1 MSITGG
7 RASATSATS
16 ATSDAAN
23 VATNVPTTAATT
35 PASFDSVSPA
45 TGEPVG
51 SFPVDGPEQVAAA
64 VARAREAGAWWAG
77 LGFAERKARLLAFKR
92 LLARRADELCDLVHR
107 ENGKPRDD
115 ALIEVLLVTEHLDWA
130 ARHARRV
137 LRPRRVSPSLLTRNL
152 SAWVEHQPFGVVG
165 VIGPWNYPVFTPLGS
180 IGYALAAGNAV
191 VFKPSEQTPAVG
203 RWLQQTF
210 AEVVGE
216 RPVFQVVTGFGATGE
231 ALCRSGVDKIAFT
244 GSPATGRKVM
254 AACAERLTPVVL
266 ELGGKDAMI
275 VDADADLDAAAR
287 AAVWGGIA
295 NAGQTCIG
303 IERVYAVAPVYDRF
317 VEKVVERA
325 RELRAGAAADAD
337 LGPITM
343 PGQLDVIRRHLD
355 DALARGGTALVGG
368 AESVH
373 PPFAEPVVLVDVPE
387 DALVMREETFGPVL
401 PITRVRDLDEA
412 VARANGLGYGLGGAV
427 FGRRR
432 AAATA
437 SALRAGMVS
446 VNSVQSYAGVAALPF
461 GGVGESGFGRIH
473 GEQGLRELSVPKSV
487 VRQRVRLPLDVTT
500 FERPASTMDRLRQV
514 IRLRHGRSR

>member
-1 MSITGG
+1 MSMTGD
-7 RASATSATS
+7 R
-16 ATSDAAN
+16 
-23 VATNVPTTAATT
+23 AATPSQAT
-35 PASFDSVSPA
+35 QADRAGPEAQGSHAASFDSVSPA
-45 TGEPVG
+45 TGELVG
-51 SFPVDGPEQVAAA
+51 SFPIDGAEEVAAA

-77 LGFAERKARLLAFKR
+77 LGFSGRRARLLAYKR

-115 ALIEVLLVTEHLDWA
+115 ALIEVMLVTEHLDWA
-130 ARHARRV
+130 ARRARRT
-137 LRPRRVSPSLLTRNL
+137 LGRQRVSPTLLTRNL
-152 SAWVEHQPFGVVG
+152 SAWIEYRPFGVVG

-191 VFKPSEQTPAVG
+191 VFKPSEHTPAVG
-203 RWLQQTF
+203 RWLQERF
-210 AEVVGE
+210 AEVVPE
-216 RPVFQVVTGFGATGE
+216 QPVFQVVTGLGATGE

-244 GSPATGRKVM
+244 GSPATGRRVM
-254 AACAERLTPVVL
+254 AACAERLTPVLL

-275 VDADADLDAAAR
+275 VDGDADLDAAAR

-325 RELRAGAAADAD
+325 KALRAGPEADAD

-355 DALARGGTALVGG
+355 DALARGGRALVGG
-368 AESVH
+368 PDSVH

-401 PITRVRDLDEA
+401 PITRVRDLDDA

-432 AAATA
+432 ANAAA

-461 GGVGESGFGRIH
+461 GGIGESGFGRVH
-473 GEQGLRELSVPKSV
+473 GDQGLRELSVVKSV
-487 VRQRVRLPLDVTT
+487 VRQRIRLPLDVTT
-500 FERPASTMDRLRQV
+500 FERPASTMDRLRKV
-514 IRLRHGRSR
+514 IRLRHGRSG

>member
-1 MSITGG
+1 MSITGD
-7 RASATSATS
+7 RATAPAQ
-16 ATSDAAN
+16 
-23 VATNVPTTAATT
+23 AATT
-35 PASFDSVSPA
+35 RATFDSLSPA
-45 TGEPVG
+45 TGELVG
-51 SFPVDGPEQVAAA
+51 SFPIDGPDEVAAA
-64 VARAREAGAWWAG
+64 VERAREAGAWWAG
-77 LGFAERKARLLAFKR
+77 LGFTGRRARLLAFKR

-115 ALIEVLLVTEHLDWA
+115 AFIEVLLVTEHLDWA
-130 ARHARRV
+130 ARRARRT
-137 LRPRRVSPSLLTRNL
+137 LRRQRVSPTLLTRNL
-152 SAWVEHQPFGVVG
+152 SAWIEYQPFGVVG

-191 VFKPSEQTPAVG
+191 VFKPSEHTPAVG
-203 RWLQQTF
+203 RWLQERF
-210 AEVVGE
+210 AEVVPE
-216 RPVFQVVTGFGATGE
+216 QPVLQVVTGLGATGE
-231 ALCRSGVDKIAFT
+231 ALCRSGVDKVAFT

-266 ELGGKDAMI
+266 ELGGKDAML
-275 VDADADLDAAAR
+275 VDGDADLDAAAR
-287 AAVWGGIA
+287 AAVWGAIA

-325 RELRAGAAADAD
+325 RALRAGPEADAD

-343 PGQLDVIRRHLD
+343 PAQLDVIRRHLD
-355 DALARGGTALVGG
+355 DALARGGRALVGG
-368 AESVH
+368 ADSVH
-373 PPFAEPVVLVDVPE
+373 PPFADPVVLVDVPE

-401 PITRVRDLDEA
+401 PVTRVRDLDEA
-412 VARANGLGYGLGGAV
+412 VARANGLGYGLGAAV

-432 AAATA
+432 ANAAA

-473 GEQGLRELSVPKSV
+473 GDQGLRELSVAKSV
-487 VRQRVRLPLDVTT
+487 VRQRIRLPLDVTT
-500 FERPASTMDRLRQV
+500 FERPASTMARLRRV
-514 IRLRHGRSR
+514 VRLRHGRSG